1 MQNSGNWSWIAGICS
16 DGKFLTM
23 LVSSFVN
30 SEILQHYL
38 SILKHGLTMRK
49 DVESDSTILILDNAS
64 IHKAKSTLERLK
76 DLQLNQCFIPP
87 YSPSLA
93 LVKLFFKQIKTKFKS
108 QKSWKHLKLDK
119 SEERL
124 ELWKIILQ
132 LEGDPIKTT
141 WKEIINNA
149 FNTLKKNILK

>member
-1 MQNSGNWSWIAGICS
+1 
-16 DGKFLTM
+16 M
-23 LVSSFVN
+23 LVSSTVN

-38 SILKHGLTMRK
+38 SILKHRLKMRK

-87 YSPSLA
+87 YSSSLA
-93 LVKLFFKQIKTKFKS
+93 PVELFFKQIKTKFKS
-108 QKSWKHLKLDK
+108 EKSWKHLKLDK

-124 ELWKIILQ
+124 KLLKITLQ
-132 LEGDPIKTT
+132 LEGDPIKAT

-149 FNTLKKNILK
+149 FNTLKNILN

>member
-1 MQNSGNWSWIAGICS
+1 
-16 DGKFLTM
+16 
-23 LVSSFVN
+23 
-30 SEILQHYL
+30 
-38 SILKHGLTMRK
+38 MRK

-93 LVKLFFKQIKTKFKS
+93 SVELFFKQIKTKYKF

-149 FNTLKKNILK
+149 FNTLKNILN